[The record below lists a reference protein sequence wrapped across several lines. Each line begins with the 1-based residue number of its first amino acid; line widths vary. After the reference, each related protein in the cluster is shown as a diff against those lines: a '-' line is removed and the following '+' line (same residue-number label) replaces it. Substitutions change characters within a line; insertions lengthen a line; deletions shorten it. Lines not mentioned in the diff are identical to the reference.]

1 VKHSTWRESSAVA
14 SDLVVPGR
22 RCRNDHAR
30 RFSASDGRWSSVKDA
45 AHRSADEMAKV
56 WLRDFEQARR
66 ECEEVLKRERHR
78 EVERALGQLANSR
91 AGRTELRK
99 KLDDMLALIARSP
112 SGSAVRTGHGTRS
125 SDACSRPP
133 IACEATGRTSTAPR
147 SPHAPTSR
155 LARTI
160 RMPRRRSTRCS
171 ATRARRARRIV
182 ELRAEYNR
190 WDAEV
195 DKLRDWSKQDV
206 EEIRQAFCRA
216 PDAGEYEEVYAVA
229 DRWAV
234 QLNDQWGSIN
244 GQGNRIKARTQELIN
259 KGRAPKNGP
268 KVIAAVDTILT
279 SIAKIKEYQ
288 LKGSNN
294 PLLKARAEFG
304 VDEHNQRQRG
314 CQAKEVLI
322 SSSYCDNPHPKRKD
336 CKIDCVKVSSKT
348 CTIIEI
354 KPKDAERLGRN
365 QVAAYALAISKMFA
379 QRGTSEFTDR
389 LGVFRECVSEDG
401 KTLALERAVELYD
414 FCPSTSQLGET
425 PAEVNITIPE
435 EEE

>member
-1 VKHSTWRESSAVA
+1 VRGGPQAGTASRGGARPGPAGELEGGSHRATQEARRHARAHRQIAKRFGRSDGPWNEIQRRLQSSADRVRSHWKDKYGA
-14 SDLVVPGR
+14 AKSACTNLSLGE
-22 RCRNDHAR
+22 DHPDAKTAINEMQR
-30 RFSASDGRWSSVKDA
+30 DTSA
-45 AHRSADEMAKV
+45 
-56 WLRDFEQARR
+56 
-66 ECEEVLKRERHR
+66 
-78 EVERALGQLANSR
+78 
-91 AGRTELRK
+91 AG
-99 KLDDMLALIARSP
+99 
-112 SGSAVRTGHGTRS
+112 
-125 SDACSRPP
+125 
-133 IACEATGRTSTAPR
+133 ATYR
-147 SPHAPTSR
+147 
-155 LARTI
+155 
-160 RMPRRRSTRCS
+160 
-171 ATRARRARRIV
+171 